1 MSTFLCKNGV
11 RKEYFLTPTFI
22 IEPKKDPAGKG
33 ILSLRS
39 LRITLAELGP
49 SRNMGIKHEKVQFA
63 FFPFIMFG
71 A

>member
-1 MSTFLCKNGV
+1 MVKGPSPSVGRAFCGTK
-11 RKEYFLTPTFI
+11 KTPQ
-22 IEPKKDPAGKG
+22 KG